1 MEDCIDQV
9 GSTKFVTK
17 LKLLTGYWQVHLSQS
32 AQDISSFVIPSGLY
46 FYRFI
51 HFGLR
56 YAPATFQR
64 LMNRVVS
71 GIDVC
76 AVYLDELVVFSDSW
90 NSHLKCLCAV
100 VGRLSEAK
108 LMVNLAKCS
117 FAQTNITYLG
127 QVVGNGEVLPLT
139 SKVQAICDYPVP
151 TTKKGAC
158 AFF

>member
-1 MEDCIDQV
+1 M
-9 GSTKFVTK
+9 GAS
-17 LKLLTGYWQVHLSQS
+17 LSGYIWPLP
-32 AQDISSFVIPSGLY
+32 PS
-46 FYRFI
+46 
-51 HFGLR
+51 H
-56 YAPATFQR
+56 PAKRACF
-64 LMNRVVS
+64 
-71 GIDVC
+71 
-76 AVYLDELVVFSDSW
+76 FSIT
-90 NSHLKCLCAV
+90 V